1 MTALELEEIQPDVSI
16 ADLERRWGI
25 SRNALKARAKA
36 LGIELQRKGPT
47 LTTWPGD
54 RVSDGDR
61 LDAHCKE
68 GGSLASFPGAV
79 SVTPH
84 ASSDSS
90 QLAVTPGLS
99 LTPQGVTDGS
109 QLAVLAAAVAA
120 AMPTA
125 PVDPLRRAKA
135 LAEAAELGVA
145 LSSVE
150 LAEVVGM
157 SPATVSSWP
166 TGHQPRPG
174 FKLLRC
180 KQKPGG
186 AVWWMVERDGDT
198 SPISN
203 ARAIGGRTV
212 GFGSCLTVEAVALP
226 YF

>member
-1 MTALELEEIQPDVSI
+1 MDTLTPMAEL
-16 ADLERRWGI
+16 ATRWGI
-25 SRNALKARAKA
+25 TANTVSRRLAF
-36 LGIELQRKGPT
+36 LGIKAERQGNLRYITAEQLAQGDALQDHIVSGKPMELFPRADQPDGGLVAR
-47 LTTWPGD
+47 
-54 RVSDGDR
+54 RVSGN
-61 LDAHCKE
+61 
-68 GGSLASFPGAV
+68 
-79 SVTPH
+79 
-84 ASSDSS
+84 
-90 QLAVTPGLS
+90 GLVAG
-99 LTPQGVTDGS
+99 QVD
-109 QLAVLAAAVAA
+109 QMAALAAAVAA

-145 LSSVE
+145 LSSPE
-150 LAEVVGM
+150 LAEVLGM

-203 ARAIGGRTV
+203 VRAIGGRTV